1 VNFRPNLNSITTRI
15 ILFGF
20 VLLIVGALGRI
31 LLLGDY
37 LRNDITELTTS
48 QLLTLANYVA
58 HDVDHNLI
66 ERRELLERVAVRFQ
80 PSLLHDRKQMQE
92 WLKERHEVNPLFTFG
107 MSVLDTSGKVVAG
120 YPVLPQQA
128 TLSFADRDY
137 FQQAM
142 QGNFVIGR
150 PVISRTNSVPVLPMA
165 IPLRD
170 GGGKVL
176 AVLTGT
182 TALDEPDFLDSL
194 QHTHIGNTGG
204 VLLISPRDKLF
215 VGASDVRMIFKPTP
229 ATGVNIL
236 HDRAMAGY
244 RGTGITVNAFGVE
257 ELVGIASVPS
267 SGWFVVTRL
276 PTEEAFAP
284 INRLR
289 RFVINNTAMITVLFL
304 IIMVVGL
311 RYLLKPLRNAAQ
323 HADRMTLG
331 EIPLEPLPVVR
342 DDEVGHLTASF
353 NRVLSKL
360 LESRAELDHMAHH
373 DVLTG
378 LPNRQL
384 LADRLKQAVARTQ
397 RSRGQIAVLFLDLD
411 GFKPINDGLGH
422 EAGDAALCQVTE
434 RLQSV
439 VRKEDTLARVGG
451 DEFVIMLSDLDGNA
465 REAAEL
471 VAKKCLDIFRLPF
484 VINEHSCRLGTSIG
498 IALGDCKCEPHKLL
512 IAADQAMY
520 RAKEAGRGQFV
531 WAHDCQNCL
540 AAGRQA
546 DCGVKISIHKSAD
559 Q

>member
-1 VNFRPNLNSITTRI
+1 MSLRPNFNSITTRI

-20 VLLIVGALGRI
+20 ALLILGALGRI
-31 LLLGDY
+31 FLLGEY
-37 LRNDITELTTS
+37 LRNDITELTTT

-58 HDVDHNLI
+58 HDVDHNLT
-66 ERRELLERVAVRFQ
+66 ERRELLERVAAKFQ
-80 PSLLHDRKQMQE
+80 PGLLHDHNLLQE
-92 WLKERHEVNPLFTFG
+92 WLKERHDVNPLFTFG
-107 MSVLDTSGKVVAG
+107 MSVLDKTGKVVAG
-120 YPVLPQQA
+120 YPVSSRQA
-128 TLSFADRDY
+128 GVTYTDRDY
-137 FQQAM
+137 FQQALK
-142 QGNFVIGR
+142 GEFAIGR

-170 GGGKVL
+170 GNGKVL
-176 AVLTGT
+176 AVLAGT

-194 QHTHIGNTGG
+194 QHTRIGNTGG
-204 VLLISPRDKLF
+204 VLLISPRDQLF

-244 RGTGITVNAFGVE
+244 RGTGITINAFGVE

-304 IIMVVGL
+304 IIMVMGL

-342 DDEVGHLTASF
+342 DDEVGHLTTSF
-353 NRVLSKL
+353 NRVLSTL
-360 LESRAELDHMAHH
+360 LESRAKLDHMAHH

-384 LADRLKQAVARTQ
+384 LADRLKLAVARAQ
-397 RSRGQIAVLFLDLD
+397 RSKGQIAVLFLDLD

-439 VRKEDTLARVGG
+439 VRQEDTLARVGG
-451 DEFVIMLSDLDGNA
+451 DEFVIVLSDLNGNA

-471 VAKKCLDIFRLPF
+471 VAKKCLDIFRQPF
-484 VINEHSCRLGTSIG
+484 LINEHSCHLATSIG
-498 IALGDCKCEPHKLL
+498 IALGDSNCVPHKLL

-520 RAKEAGRGQFV
+520 RAKEAGRGQFI
-531 WAHDCQNCL
+531 WAYDCQNCL
-540 AAGRQA
+540 AAGRQS
-546 DCGVKISIHKSAD
+546 DCGVKISVIKNSD